1 MASHCFL
8 YEAPNPPWETS
19 IHPLRLQVLI
29 ARCSSVKGSPRRSLQ
44 AKRGWRSWS
53 RWRGTW
59 EVERKLWV
67 SNFCCLLFKR
77 PKNSHKIPQK
87 GDCMK
92 IAKKKQHSVEA
103 CFWPR
108 SDHQRFVRWSC
119 PPMSS
124 LPPFLTPMMLQLFPN
139 RLMWFVSFWNIWAMK
154 KNPGWLGYIGDCTTQ
169 LCGDS
174 NMPIWMVNLESKEN
188 SSPMG
193 FLQSGSTQLDSNW
206 NLVHMMR
213 RLSGNQCPN
222 IGARVYPGKSKTTSY

>member
-1 MASHCFL
+1 MRLPTFSPTL
-8 YEAPNPPWETS
+8 
-19 IHPLRLQVLI
+19 HPSLQVLI
-29 ARCSSVKGSPRRSLQ
+29 ARCSSVKGSPRRNAI

-53 RWRGTW
+53 LWRGTW

-77 PKNSHKIPQK
+77 PNNSNKIPPK

-92 IAKKKQHSVEA
+92 IEKTKTSF
-103 CFWPR
+103 CGSLFLTPIR
-108 SDHQRFVRWSC
+108 SSTVREMILST
-119 PPMSS
+119 MSS

-154 KNPGWLGYIGDCTTQ
+154 KNPCWLGYIGDCTTQ

-222 IGARVYPGKSKTTSY
+222 IGARVHPGKSKTTSY